1 MGILKNIIYP
11 LFGKKD
17 ILGRWKTAELLS
29 FWHEISQF
37 NTPLPPKKINETTKM
52 NERREIND
60 PKIIPLIYFHG
71 GYNGYRE
78 HNKIIEYSMFLSTQ
92 HYFSK

>member
-1 MGILKNIIYP
+1 ME
-11 LFGKKD
+11 KKIFWVD
-17 ILGRWKTAELLS
+17 EKQLS
-29 FWHEISQF
+29 FYPSGMKFHNSD
-37 NTPLPPKKINETTKM
+37 TPLPPKKINETTKM